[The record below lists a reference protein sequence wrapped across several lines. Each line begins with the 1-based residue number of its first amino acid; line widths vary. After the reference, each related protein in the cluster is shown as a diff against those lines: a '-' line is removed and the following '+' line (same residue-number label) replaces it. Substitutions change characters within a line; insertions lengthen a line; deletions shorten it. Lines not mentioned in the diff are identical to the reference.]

1 MIVYDCTDR
10 KTFENTNNWLEETQT
25 KMGQNAAKILVANKC
40 DLPKIVETS
49 EGEHFAQQKNV
60 KFLEVSAKTGL
71 NIPQAFEYL
80 IDEVVKQMEG
90 NAPAQSDDGPAVL
103 VARKSSKSKSKCLL
117 M

>member
-1 MIVYDCTDR
+1 MVVYDCTDR

-40 DLPKIVETS
+40 DLPKIVETE
-49 EGEHFAQQKNV
+49 EGERFAQSKGV
-60 KFLEVSAKTGL
+60 TFMEVSAKTGH

-80 IDEVVKQMEG
+80 IDEVVKQMDG
-90 NAPAQSDDGPAVL
+90 SAPVQNNDGPSVL
-103 VARKSSKSKSKCLL
+103 VARKSQKSKKFCSL